1 MKCIPSAIVAVF
13 LAAAIMPAQAQ
24 QRPYAEGAVTPKA
37 VGDPMI
43 PLYSISGVRD
53 NGAGGNSGVA
63 TTFDCTSLS
72 TVNETVQFTIRNFN
86 GDIIAA
92 PSFTIMPNRTLTV
105 STHFTNLF
113 FEDAAL
119 SRGKSINSGSARIS
133 ATSTDIICSAMI
145 VDAAVGFP
153 EGIALHL
160 VRFNPIAGTE
170 E

>member
-1 MKCIPSAIVAVF
+1 MKCIPSAIVAVA

-37 VGDPMI
+37 VGDPLI
-43 PLYSISGVRD
+43 PLYAISGVRD
-53 NGAGGNSGVA
+53 NGASSEAGVA
-63 TTFDCTSLS
+63 TTFHCTSLS
-72 TVNETVQFTIRNFN
+72 TVTETVQFTVRNFN
-86 GDIIAA
+86 GDKITA
-92 PSFTIMPNRTLTV
+92 PSFNIMPNRTLTV

-119 SRGKSINSGSARIS
+119 ARGKTINSGSVRIS

-160 VRFNPIAGTE
+160 VRFNPMTGTE